1 MSRMTHPG
9 RSLIHIHKFV
19 YLFSCV
25 VSYSQAYLR
34 SYFNLSSIS
43 SLCYSIAF
51 LWNQMV
57 ALWFSVF
64 LHLSIRCIAV
74 VLRFTTVRPGRGVSH
89 NHNLSI
95 PYSDLPLMKEKQR
108 KCFGCILLCDTR
120 SQGLDGIGFHVP
132 DNEHD
137 ITSTLRV
144 TDSDEDCFP
153 LRTVSTTF
161 AMTGT
166 P

>member
-9 RSLIHIHKFV
+9 RSLTHIHKFV

-74 VLRFTTVRPGRGVSH
+74 VLILATFYHGTSGPWCFTQPQSKYPLLGPTSHERETKKMLWLYSAMRHSITGFGRH
-89 NHNLSI
+89 W
-95 PYSDLPLMKEKQR
+95 LPCTGQR
-108 KCFGCILLCDTR
+108 TR
-120 SQGLDGIGFHVP
+120 YNKHLACH
-132 DNEHD
+132 
-137 ITSTLRV
+137 
-144 TDSDEDCFP
+144 
-153 LRTVSTTF
+153 
-161 AMTGT
+161 
-166 P
+166 